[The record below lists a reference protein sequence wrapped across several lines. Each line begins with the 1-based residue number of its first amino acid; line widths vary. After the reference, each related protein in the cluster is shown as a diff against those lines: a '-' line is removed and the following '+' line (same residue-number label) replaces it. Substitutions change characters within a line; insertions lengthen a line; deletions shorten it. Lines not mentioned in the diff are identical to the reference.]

1 MRCWKNVSNSN
12 DGGAGVS
19 STLLILEFNM
29 DPDSYSNIKQ
39 ALSNEGDSFVL
50 AGLYIQRLHL
60 MKNDSQIR
68 FDQLENEF
76 INLQSTSQNLT

>member
-39 ALSNEGDSFVL
+39 ALSNEGEIVVL
-50 AGLYIQRLHL
+50 AGRNI
-60 MKNDSQIR
+60 
-68 FDQLENEF
+68 
-76 INLQSTSQNLT
+76 